1 MHKSLSQIQTD
12 LKDKKLKVVEI
23 VSFYLENIEAR
34 NGELNAFL
42 EVYKEEALAKA
53 QELDKK
59 LSNNETLGRLAGM
72 VLGVKDVICQKG
84 KPIKAASKI
93 LGNFESVYTATALQ
107 RLIDEDAIIIGSLN
121 CDEFAMGSS
130 SENSAFGI
138 IKNAQD
144 TQRVPGGSSGG
155 SAVAVQAEMC
165 LAALGSD
172 TGGSV
177 RQPASFCGVF
187 GVKPTYGRI
196 SRHGLIAY
204 ASSFDQIGTL
214 SHNLEDAALLTEIM
228 SGKDDFDSTVSQK
241 EVPAFSTE
249 LAEKTDKKF
258 RIAYIRQALEHP
270 SLDKTIQA
278 SIFESFEKLKAE
290 GHTVE
295 AVDFPLIEY
304 LVPTYYILT
313 AAEASSN
320 LGRYDGVHFGWRHPE
335 AQTLDEVYELTR
347 TYGFGA
353 EVKRRIMLG
362 TFVLSSGYYD
372 AYYTKAQKIR
382 RMVQDATLQIL
393 ENYDVI
399 AGPTTPS
406 PAFKI
411 GEKKKQDPTQMYLA
425 DIFTVQANLAG
436 GLPALSL
443 PLYKHKEDNN
453 LPFGLQ
459 LMGNKFEESEM
470 LKVGRAF
477 VELG

>member
-1 MHKSLSQIQTD
+1 MGMHTNLTNIQADITSGKLSHRALVEHY
-12 LKDKKLKVVEI
+12 LK
-23 VSFYLENIEAR
+23 NIEAR
-34 NGELNAFL
+34 NAELNAFL
-42 EVYKEEALAKA
+42 NIYTETALAKA
-53 QELDKK
+53 DELDTKTANGEK
-59 LSNNETLGRLAGM
+59 LGRLAGM

-84 KPIKAASKI
+84 KKIAAASKI
-93 LGNFESVYTATALQ
+93 LGNFESVFTATALE
-107 RLIDEDAIIIGSLN
+107 RLIAEDAIIIGSLN

-130 SENSAFGI
+130 SENSAFGNI
-138 IKNAQD
+138 RNAQNPD
-144 TQRVPGGSSGG
+144 CVPGGSSGG
-155 SAVAVQAEMC
+155 SAVAVQANMC

-177 RQPASFCGVF
+177 RQPASFCGLY
-187 GVKPTYGRI
+187 GVKPSYGRI

-214 SHNLEDAALLTEIM
+214 SHNLEDAALLVEIM
-228 SGKDDFDSTVSQK
+228 SGKDDFDSTVSQR
-241 EVPAFSTE
+241 EVPAFSTV
-249 LAEKTDKKF
+249 LKQKNTDKKHK
-258 RIAYIRQALEHP
+258 IAYIRQALEHP
-270 SLDKTIQA
+270 SLDENIKTA
-278 SIFESFEKLKAE
+278 IFERFEQLKAD

-295 AVDFPLIEY
+295 AVDFPLIKY

-335 AQTLDEVYELTR
+335 AKSLNDVYTLTR
-347 TYGFGA
+347 THGFGA

-399 AGPTTPS
+399 AGPTCPS
-406 PAFKI
+406 TAFKI
-411 GEKKKQDPTQMYLA
+411 GEKKLQDPTQMYLA

-436 GLPALSL
+436 IPALSL
-443 PLYKHKEDNN
+443 PLFTHPEDEM
-453 LPFGLQ
+453 PFGLQ
-459 LMGNKFEESEM
+459 LMSNKFAETDLLAVANVFE
-470 LKVGRAF
+470 K
-477 VELG
+477 